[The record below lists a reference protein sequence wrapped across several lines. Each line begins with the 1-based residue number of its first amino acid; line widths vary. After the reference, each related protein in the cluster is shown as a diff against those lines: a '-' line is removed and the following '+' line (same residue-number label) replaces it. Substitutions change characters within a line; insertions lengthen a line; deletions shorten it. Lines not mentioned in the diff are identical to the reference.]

1 MEILESAEINDFFEK
16 CGYVVEKPHEVANDK
31 DTIFIS
37 AGIQPLLK
45 KYRDGLLAE
54 NTKFFISQP
63 VIRTQFINSLDEGIS
78 LAFVNI
84 TSSCFNNSEDEHNKM
99 IKDWYEFLYNVG
111 LQKSKF
117 SIQSEIYERN
127 WGDLTVHGKRIFHYY
142 DGLEIGDTT
151 FFTEVLNENGKKVVE
166 SMSDLG
172 FGLERIRWQRN
183 NKSYYDLYSDSTHIN
198 FKVKAYLSAIALLAV
213 NDIQPSNK
221 NAGYRVRLFSKKLV
235 NLLDG
240 RSLNENE
247 KQYLTECIRYWKD
260 WQQVNKSNN
269 INSIN
274 TILNEYMRNGN
285 RYIIDKLTEI
295 GYENLSGININ
306 ISREEFAKRL
316 IGSGVKKEQVKI
328 LVR

>member
-1 MEILESAEINDFFEK
+1 MEILESAEINDFFKK
-16 CGYVVEKPHEVANDK
+16 CGYVIEKPHEVANNK

-45 KYRDGLLAE
+45 KYRDGLLTA
-54 NTKFFISQP
+54 NTNFFISQP
-63 VIRTQFINSLDEGIS
+63 VIRTQFINSLDEGTS

-84 TSSCFNNSEDEHNKM
+84 TSSSFNNSEAEHNKM

-117 SIQSEIYERN
+117 SIQSDIYEKN
-127 WGDLTVHGKRIFHYY
+127 WGDLIVHGKRIFHYY

-151 FFTEVLNENGKKVVE
+151 FFTKVLNESGKKVFE

-172 FGLERIRWQRN
+172 FGLERIRWKKN
-183 NKSYYDLYSDSTHIN
+183 DNSYYDLYSDSTHIN
-198 FKVKAYLSAIALLAV
+198 SKVKAYLSAIALLAV

-221 NAGYRVRLFSKKLV
+221 NVGYRFRLFSKKLV

-240 RSLNENE
+240 RSLYENE
-247 KQYLTECIRYWKD
+247 RQYLVECIKYWMD
-260 WQQVNKSNN
+260 WQQVTKSNN
-269 INSIN
+269 ISI
-274 TILNEYMRNGN
+274 ILNEYTRNGN
-285 RYIIDKLTEI
+285 RYIIDKLTEM
-295 GYENLSGININ
+295 GYENLFGININ
-306 ISREEFAKRL
+306 ISREEFVKRL
-316 IGSGVKKEQVKI
+316 IGSGVENERVKI